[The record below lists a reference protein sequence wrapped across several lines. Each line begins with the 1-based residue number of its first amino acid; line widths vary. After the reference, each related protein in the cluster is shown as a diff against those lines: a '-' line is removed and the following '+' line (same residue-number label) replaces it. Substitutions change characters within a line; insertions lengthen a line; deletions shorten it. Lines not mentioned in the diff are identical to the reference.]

1 MTVVEALVGRKKIE
15 PPEDGSQLCAEVS
28 TLINEGIAQNTS
40 GSVFA
45 SKVLSLSL
53 PIRVGAS

>member
-15 PPEDGSQLCAEVS
+15 PPEDDSQLYAEVS
-28 TLINEGIAQNTS
+28 SLINEGIAQNTS

-53 PIRVGAS
+53 ARRVGAS